1 MVFGIKSLCCAK
13 PFCCSNLWG
22 SLMLRIA
29 VGFFI
34 FGILAVL
41 LGANNIAGLSIELG
55 KTILYVFL
63 VLSVL
68 SFLVSVVTGRR
79 SKH

>member
-1 MVFGIKSLCCAK
+1 
-13 PFCCSNLWG
+13 
-22 SLMLRIA
+22 MLRVA

-34 FGILAVL
+34 FGLLAVL

-63 VLSVL
+63 VLAVL
-68 SFLVSVVTGRR
+68 SFLVSVITGRR
-79 SKH
+79 SKL

>member
-1 MVFGIKSLCCAK
+1 
-13 PFCCSNLWG
+13 
-22 SLMLRIA
+22 MLRIA

>member
-1 MVFGIKSLCCAK
+1 
-13 PFCCSNLWG
+13 
-22 SLMLRIA
+22 MLRIA

-55 KTILYVFL
+55 KTILYIFL

-79 SKH
+79 SKS